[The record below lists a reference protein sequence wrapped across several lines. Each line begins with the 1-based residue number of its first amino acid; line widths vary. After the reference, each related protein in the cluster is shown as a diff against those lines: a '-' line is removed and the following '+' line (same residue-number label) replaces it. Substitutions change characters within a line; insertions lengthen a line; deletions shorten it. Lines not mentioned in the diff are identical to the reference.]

1 MKCNKCKT
9 IMQPS
14 KALKD
19 IYISGIDSS
28 NPPQIGDTLVKSGKA
43 ELVNVAKCP
52 KCGYSVTT

>member
-1 MKCNKCKT
+1 MKCNKCDT
-9 IMQPS
+9 IMKPS

-28 NPPQIGDTLVKSGKA
+28 NPPQ
-43 ELVNVAKCP
+43 NVAKCP